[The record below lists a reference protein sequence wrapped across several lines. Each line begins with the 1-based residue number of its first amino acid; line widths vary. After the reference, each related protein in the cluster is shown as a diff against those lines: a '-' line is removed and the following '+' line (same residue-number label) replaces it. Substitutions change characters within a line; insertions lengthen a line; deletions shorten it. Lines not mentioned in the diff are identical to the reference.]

1 MCRNLFSLLFSVSK
15 SPCKMCELLGNT
27 VVSKNKFIKNI
38 LVLGENTKNI
48 DTDEA
53 EVMDL

>member
-1 MCRNLFSLLFSVSK
+1 
-15 SPCKMCELLGNT
+15 MCELLGNT